1 MNTMK
6 SVFSKIAEDKTELA
20 KHEVQLNLIGDFE
33 KLTDSFFVS
42 GGKFEKAVQ
51 KVEASI
57 KDMNAEYVEH
67 VKVLSTIDSEYQKI
81 RKAAMELGLNLPKEI
96 ENNYKKVL
104 AVAKNDLNTKK
115 KYTF

>member
-1 MNTMK
+1 MK

-20 KHEVQLNLIGDFE
+20 KHEVNLALIDDFD

-51 KVEASI
+51 KIESSI

-67 VKVLSTIDSEYQKI
+67 VKILSTIDSEYQKI
-81 RKAAMELGLNLPKEI
+81 RKAAMELGVNLPKEI